1 MAFGIYGIVLEYPNQ
16 LGSPEVTELAEGVLD
31 LLSPLGCQGP
41 TGRCQRLSEPFQ
53 ELCTLLNAENN

>member
-41 TGRCQRLSEPFQ
+41 RGQCQRLSEPFQ